1 MNRGVPSG
9 PTCYSSIGW
18 VEKHQEH
25 TRVLKQDRGGHD
37 RTCRGLATASSHTT
51 VFLTDLGEIPIW
63 GAVGDDW
70 R

>member
-1 MNRGVPSG
+1 MNRGVPGDPMFSN
-9 PTCYSSIGW
+9 SISW

-25 TRVLKQDRGGHD
+25 TRVLKQEQGGCD
-37 RTCRGLATASSHTT
+37 RTCRGLATPSSHIA
-51 VFLTDLGEIPIW
+51 VFLTDLGEIPNW

>member
-1 MNRGVPSG
+1 MNQGVPG
-9 PTCYSSIGW
+9 DPTCSSSIGW

-25 TRVLKQDRGGHD
+25 TRVLKQEQGGRD
-37 RTCRGLATASSHTT
+37 RTYIGLATTSSHTA
-51 VFLTDLGEIPIW
+51 VFSTDLGEIPNW